1 MEIKGLDETLVWLG
15 NIVQPVTASM
25 SYVHWLN
32 ARNADTDQGNS
43 YCRDCCD
50 SAVERLN
57 ATHPEH
63 EYFRDGGWPTDAD
76 HPENCCECGATLDCS
91 LTTHGVEYELDHY
104 ETERL
109 SLRGKRSDE
118 VAYNALQILE
128 GSYNVAPDTELAKRC
143 RRFARRLTAAYRR
156 RKSNGQLT
164 A

>member
-1 MEIKGLDETLVWLG
+1 MHIKGLDETLVWLG
-15 NIVQPVTASM
+15 GIAAPVAETA

-50 SAVERLN
+50 TQVKKLN
-57 ATHPEH
+57 AKHPKL

-76 HPENCCECGATLDCS
+76 HPEFCCECGATLDCS
-91 LTTHGVEYELDHY
+91 LTTHGVEYELDQY
-104 ETERL
+104 EKERL
-109 SLRGKRSDE
+109 TLRGKHAPYF
-118 VAYNALQILE
+118 AYNAYQILE
-128 GSYNVAPDTELAKRC
+128 GSYNVNDSTDLAKRC

-156 RKSNGQLT
+156 RHGNKAT